1 MSELPPSAVAI
12 IAKAWRDYKVVESP
26 FLMKLLGQ
34 GWLKKRT
41 VCSAKNWEAWLT
53 PHPEKIVWWL
63 TRLAE
68 AFAARYARANAESLG
83 KPVNLAAKA
92 QKFRDEISEPIYLMS
107 LAWADWQ
114 LVMRELL
121 GSDKKL
127 QEVNTMWSRGCFDT
141 EIMSAREESKPE
153 FQASVS

>member
-12 IAKAWRDYKVVESP
+12 IAKAWRDYKVVEWP

-53 PHPEKIVWWL
+53 PHPEKFVWWL

-68 AFAARYARANAESLG
+68 AFSARYSRANAESLG

-92 QKFRDEISEPIYLMS
+92 QQFMDEISEPIYLMS
-107 LAWADWQ
+107 LVWAEWQ
-114 LVMRELL
+114 VLMRDLL
-121 GSDKKL
+121 GSDKKM
-127 QEVNTMWSRGCFDT
+127 QKVNAMWSRGCFDT
-141 EIMSAREESKPE
+141 EIMSAREESKPD
-153 FQASVS
+153 FQAPDS